1 MITVSSK
8 SEIEAG
14 GLDQR
19 YRAKVNG
26 ASNIIGH
33 FHPDPNGGGWVND
46 RGLEP
51 LIPADASVTFT
62 TSEIPSALAPVR
74 FLSVISRHNGGEVYY
89 LYEQNGALKYDHGNK
104 GIVAGQR
111 QTSVLETGRNLPK
124 PDDCGTQISTYGRFN
139 IVINGINRMLKW
151 WGRELVSNFGFV
163 SPTPSPV
170 ISNVQP
176 NYIAYADI
184 HPPGPFQT
192 WDSFWYKRLE
202 NGNTCIR
209 FDKDSYYGLGDTAE
223 GALNRF
229 DYRISFVSDTGSES
243 PLSNPVSTSWRFD
256 NITALPVAPVLESIT
271 SPTYPKDREYYVA
284 KYGVYISD
292 LPTGPQGTVARRIYR
307 TRNRKDGL
315 TGAGEIFY
323 LVKQINNNADSTF
336 IDITPDQDLNVP
348 APASTESVTISSQ
361 WKYCATWN
369 NSVWL
374 AGGSMNP
381 YGIIYSKAGLPEQFS
396 AGSTFDVGLREGGA
410 ITALQPFY
418 DVLLVF
424 RERSIEIITYNNG
437 GYSISTLDSNV
448 GTTATNTIRI
458 VAGIGVMFLNKDG
471 VFAISGSVRGGAVY
485 QVKKMSE
492 QIEKEMSR
500 VSLSAMAR
508 ATATYSEREKE
519 YWVHYPVDGDTEN
532 TRGSVYHTYN
542 GEWSFRGSDGIYE
555 DGNGMPYTYLATDQ
569 NGWIIVGLKPT
580 VVPDALGRRGYPG
593 VGLQVWSAS
602 RFSGSILTNPV
613 VPPQGATTTYTV
625 TNVAK
630 ETDLWESTWQDFGDD
645 TKKKRVLYVEVEVIT
660 SGENAIQLD
669 WATDWGYTYT
679 SSGGQKPLKSENI
692 GKLSS
697 EATYGTAGG
706 NPAIWNTSVWSQSQ
720 ITRLRWDI
728 GSSLIGQ
735 FKFKLSSSNMFQV
748 LSYRMEAVG
757 SQQKVINQVPST
769 PRQ

>member
-1 MITVSSK
+1 MITVGSK
-8 SEIEAG
+8 SEIEAR
-14 GLDQR
+14 GLDQK
-19 YRAKVNG
+19 YRASPNA
-26 ASNIIGH
+26 ASNLTGH

-46 RGLEP
+46 RGIEP
-51 LIPADASVTFT
+51 LIPAETSVTFT
-62 TSEIPSALAPVR
+62 TLDIPKILAPVR
-74 FLSVISRHNGGEVYY
+74 FLSVITRHNAGEVYY
-89 LYEQNGALKYDHGNK
+89 LYEQNGELKYDHGNK
-104 GIVAGQR
+104 GNVAGQR
-111 QTSVLETGRNLPK
+111 QTSVLDIGRNLPK

-139 IVINGINRMLKW
+139 VIINGVNRMLKW
-151 WGRELVSNFGFV
+151 WGRELLSNFGFV

-176 NYIAYADI
+176 NYIAYANLNDTS
-184 HPPGPFQT
+184 GPT
-192 WDSFWYKRLE
+192 GWDAFWYNRLE

-209 FDKDSYYGLGDTAE
+209 FSKTSYYGMGTAE
-223 GALNRF
+223 KGSLNRF

-243 PLSNPVSTSWRFD
+243 PLSNPVSTSWRLD
-256 NITALPVAPVLESIT
+256 NIATLGAAPVQVGVS
-271 SPTYPKDREYYVA
+271 SPYHPKDLEYYVG

-292 LPTGPQGTVARRIYR
+292 FPTGPQGTVARRIYR
-307 TRNRKDGL
+307 TKNRGDGVS
-315 TGAGEIFY
+315 GAGEIFY
-323 LVKQINNNADSTF
+323 LVKQINNNADTTY
-336 IDITPDQDLNVP
+336 IDITPDQDLNIP
-348 APASTESVTISSQ
+348 APSSTESVTISSQ

-374 AGGSMNP
+374 GGGAMNP
-381 YGIIYSKAGLPEQFS
+381 YAIIYSKAGFPEQFE
-396 AGSTFDVGLREGGA
+396 AGATFDVGLREGGA
-410 ITALQPFY
+410 ITALVPFY
-418 DVLLVF
+418 DVILVF

-437 GYSISTLDSNV
+437 AYSISTLDSNV
-448 GTTATNTIRI
+448 GTTATNTIRL
-458 VAGIGVMFLNKDG
+458 VAGVGVMFLNKDG
-471 VFAISGSVRGGAVY
+471 VFAITGSIRGGAVY
-485 QVKKMSE
+485 AVKKMSE

-500 VSLSAMAR
+500 ITLSALPR

-532 TRGSVYHTYN
+532 TRGSVYHTWN
-542 GEWSFRGSDGIYE
+542 GEWSFRYSNGIFE
-555 DGNGMPYTYLATDQ
+555 DGNGMPYTQLATDP
-569 NGWIIVGLKPT
+569 NGWIIVGLKST
-580 VVPDALGRRGYPG
+580 IVPDALGRRGYPG

-613 VPPQGATTTYTV
+613 TDPQGGTTSYTV

-660 SGENAIQLD
+660 SGENPIQLD

-720 ITRLRWDI
+720 VTRLRWDI

-735 FKFKLSSSNMFQV
+735 FKFRLSSSNMFQI
-748 LSYRMEAVG
+748 LSYRIEAIG